1 MLMHFIPGQV
11 SGLHNCVSDDSPA
24 HELPSPTGE
33 GLVHVRV
40 LVKLP
45 PPQVTVQVSL
55 VHELQPPSTANSHPL
70 HTAI

>member
-1 MLMHFIPGQV
+1 MLMHFIPGQTSV
-11 SGLHNCVSDDSPA
+11 LQDCVSVDCPE
-24 HELPSPTGE
+24 HELPSPTGV

-55 VHELQPPSTANSHPL
+55 VHELQPPLTANSHPL
-70 HTAI
+70 HTAV